1 MAARRA
7 RGTPRPSESAGRE
20 AANATRPAPDRRAT
34 AWATWAAIALVVA
47 IGLYAYAGS
56 FQGLFVLDEKSAIID
71 NPNIRSLRTSFTAP
85 PEVGLGGRPVVSFS
99 FAVNYALA
107 PAEGRDAFTPP
118 PPGYPDEA
126 SAIFR
131 RNLWGYHATNL
142 GIHIL
147 TALAIFGIARRTL
160 SGDRL
165 RAVFG
170 EAAVWLAF
178 AMAAIWVAHPLNTGS
193 VTYVAQRVESL
204 MGLFYA
210 ATIYFAIRAWD
221 GPRAGLWSAASV
233 GACALGTGT
242 KEILVSA
249 PLVVALHDYV
259 FRSEAEGGFAAVWRR
274 RWPLYAGLAATWVLL
289 ALFVASA
296 PRAASV
302 GFFLEGWTPWRYL
315 ITQAGVIVHYLRL
328 VFVPWPLVLDYEW
341 PAASSFASVLPQ
353 AAFLAGLFALTVWG
367 VIRRV
372 PAAWLGAVFFLVLAP
387 SSSVLP
393 IVTEV
398 AAEHRMYLPLAAV
411 LALVVTGAY
420 IGGRRLLGRS
430 GPSGS
435 LLLSAAGI
443 CAIAL
448 AVAGCVHLTRERN
461 LDYQSNERIWSA
473 TVSAR
478 PQNSRALA
486 NLGATLVEA
495 GRPAEA
501 EPYLRRALEVR
512 ADYPEAQSGLG
523 VALCMQG
530 RLEEGVSHLE
540 RAVALEP
547 SYRDAWR
554 NLGEALGALGRRGQA
569 ARAFRE
575 ALKTA
580 PRDPALLK
588 RLAWILATA
597 PEDDVR
603 NGAEALSAARLA
615 VEVTGGDAVALDT
628 LAAALAETGQFAEA
642 MSTAQ
647 RAIAMAR
654 SAGPAELVQDLH
666 ARLESYGRGQAFRD
680 ASR

>member
-1 MAARRA
+1 
-7 RGTPRPSESAGRE
+7 
-20 AANATRPAPDRRAT
+20 
-34 AWATWAAIALVVA
+34 
-47 IGLYAYAGS
+47 
-56 FQGLFVLDEKSAIID
+56 
-71 NPNIRSLRTSFTAP
+71 
-85 PEVGLGGRPVVSFS
+85 VVSFS
-99 FAVNYALA
+99 FALNYALA

-118 PPGYPDEA
+118 PPDYPAET
-126 SAIFR
+126 SALFY
-131 RNLWGYHATNL
+131 RNVRGYHATNL

-147 TALAIFGIARRTL
+147 TALAVFGIARRTL
-160 SGDRL
+160 IGDRL
-165 RAVFG
+165 RPAFG
-170 EAAVWLAF
+170 SSATWLAL
-178 AMAAIWVAHPLNTGS
+178 AIGALWVAHPLNTGS

-210 ATIYFAIRAWD
+210 ATVYFAIRAWD
-221 GPRAGLWSAASV
+221 GSRVGLWSAAAV
-233 GACALGTGT
+233 AACALGMGT
-242 KEILVSA
+242 KEITVSA

-259 FRSEAEGGFAAVWRR
+259 FRSDAAGGVEAVLRR
-274 RWPLYAGLAATWVLL
+274 RWRLYAALAATWVLL
-289 ALFVASA
+289 AIFVATATRS
-296 PRAASV
+296 ASV

-315 ITQAGVIVHYLRL
+315 ITQTGVIAHYLRL
-328 VFVPWPLVLDYEW
+328 VFVPRPLVLDYEW
-341 PAASSFASVLPQ
+341 PAAESLVAVLPQ
-353 AAFLAGLFALTVWG
+353 AVFVTSLFALTVWG
-367 VIRRV
+367 LVRRA

-398 AAEHRMYLPLAAV
+398 AAEHRMYLPLAAA
-411 LALVVTGAY
+411 LALVVTGVY
-420 IGGRRLLGRS
+420 LGGRRLAGRS
-430 GPSGS
+430 GPFASR
-435 LLLSAAGI
+435 LLSAAGI
-443 CAIAL
+443 VATAIAI
-448 AVAGCVHLTRERN
+448 AGCVHLTRERN

-473 TVSAR
+473 TVAAR
-478 PQNSRALA
+478 PQNSRAHA

-501 EPYLRRALEVR
+501 EPYLRRALEIR

-554 NLGEALGALGRRGQA
+554 NLGEALGALGRRGPA

-575 ALKTA
+575 ALRSA
-580 PRDPALLK
+580 PRDAMLLK

-603 NGAEALSAARLA
+603 NGGEALSAARLA

-628 LAAALAETGQFAEA
+628 LAAALAENGQFAEA

-654 SAGPAELVQDLH
+654 SAGPAALVPDLQ
-666 ARLESYGRGQAFRD
+666 ARLESYTRGQAFRD